1 MFLLKGFNQ
10 MFDSFFCMQEKSY
23 KKKSYSDNTLEEESI
38 SLLEWDSLK
47 THLSSF
53 ASTEMGK
60 RAVLSFGIPSE
71 YEASKRLLNE
81 TIEINELE
89 NNLDKSISFS
99 GVFDISRNTVICS
112 KGGVISSSELLEI
125 AKTIAAARNLKKILL
140 DFEQRPYIS
149 SFTKNLIDHQNVE
162 TIFKKGIDSN
172 GRISDNA
179 SNELSILRKE
189 LLSKKLERKILVEK
203 FIQKNLAYLQ
213 DTTIGDRYGR
223 PVLAVKV
230 NYVNKFKGIIHDS
243 SSSGNTVY
251 FEPDSLVTRGNKI
264 ASLEARITA
273 EEFKL
278 LKKWSQVVSDN
289 SENLIEMASILL
301 RLENALTRSRYSKWI
316 GGKTPTFEKNPI
328 ISLIGFSHP
337 LLIWEHKK
345 KGAPPPV
352 AVDFH
357 INRNIKVVAITGPNT
372 GGKTA
377 ALKGLGLSLLMARA
391 GLLIPSTNNPI
402 IPFCPNIYVDI
413 GDNQSLEENLSTFS
427 GHISRIKAIL
437 DSLENKKGLS
447 VVLLDE
453 IGSGTDPL
461 EGSALAMALLKE
473 FANKSD
479 ITLATTH
486 YGDIK
491 ALKYNDSRFEN
502 VSVAFD
508 EDSLKPKY
516 ILNWGIPGRSNALSI
531 SKRIGLDESILNEA
545 ANYLKPKQV
554 DNINNIIRG
563 LEEERIKQQNSAEAA
578 AELIARTEILHE
590 ELKRNY
596 EYQKINAEKIQEIE
610 RAKLSKHI
618 VSAKKEVIELIK
630 KLRDKNVNGEDT
642 RIIGKRL
649 KEIETEHFTQKK
661 FEKSISWNPQV
672 GDFVKIKSLNSTGQI
687 VDLDKKDGF
696 YEIKCGSFRSI
707 LSVNDFEGING
718 EKPNFKR
725 SKIEIKSTREDFSFS
740 KIRTSKNTI
749 DVRGLRVH
757 EAEIIIEEKIRK
769 FHGPLWIVHGI
780 GTGKL
785 KKGLRSWL
793 SGLNYVD
800 KIEDAAN
807 NEGGPGCSIVWIK

>member
-1 MFLLKGFNQ
+1 
-10 MFDSFFCMQEKSY
+10 MQEKSY
-23 KKKSYSDNTLEEESI
+23 SKKLYSDNTLEEESI

-53 ASTEMGK
+53 ASTERGK
-60 RAVLSFGIPSE
+60 RAILSFGIPSE

-81 TIEINELE
+81 TVEINELE

-99 GVFDISRNTVICS
+99 GVFDISRNIEICS

-125 AKTIAAARNLKKILL
+125 AKTISAARNLKKILL
-140 DFEQRPYIS
+140 DFEKRPYIS
-149 SFTKNLIDHQNVE
+149 SFTKNLIDHQNIE
-162 TIFKKGIDSN
+162 TIFKKGIESN

-230 NYVNKFKGIIHDS
+230 NYVDKFKGIIHDS

-251 FEPDSLVTRGNKI
+251 FEPESVVNKGNKI

-391 GLLIPSTNNPI
+391 GLLIPSTNNPT

-427 GHISRIKAIL
+427 GHIFRIKEIL

-508 EDSLKPKY
+508 EDTLKPKY
-516 ILNWGIPGRSNALSI
+516 ILNWGIPGRSNALLI

-545 ANYLKPKQV
+545 ANYLKPKEV
-554 DNINNIIRG
+554 DNINSIIKG

-578 AELIARTEILHE
+578 AELIARTEILHD

-596 EYQKINAEKIQEIE
+596 EYQKINAQKIQEIE
-610 RAKLSKHI
+610 RSKLSKHI
-618 VSAKKEVIELIK
+618 ISAKKEVIDLIK

-649 KEIETEHFTQKK
+649 KEIETEHLTQKK
-661 FEKSISWNPQV
+661 SEKSISWNPQV

-687 VDLDKKDGF
+687 VDLDKKGGF
-696 YEIKCGSFRSI
+696 YEIKCGSFRST
-707 LSVNDFEGING
+707 LTVNDFEGING

-785 KKGLRSWL
+785 KKGLRKWL

>member
-1 MFLLKGFNQ
+1 
-10 MFDSFFCMQEKSY
+10 MQEKSY
-23 KKKSYSDNTLEEESI
+23 SKKSYSDNTLEEESI
-38 SLLEWDSLK
+38 SLLEWNSLK

-60 RAVLSFGIPSE
+60 RAILSFGIPSE

-81 TIEINELE
+81 TVEINELE
-89 NNLDKSISFS
+89 NKLDKSISFS
-99 GVFDISRNTVICS
+99 GVFDISRNIEICS

-149 SFTKNLIDHQNVE
+149 SFTKNLIDHQNIE
-162 TIFKKGIDSN
+162 MIFKKGIESN

-179 SNELSILRKE
+179 SNELSVLRKE

-230 NYVNKFKGIIHDS
+230 NYVDKFKGIIHDS

-251 FEPDSLVTRGNKI
+251 FEPDSVVNKGNKI

-278 LKKWSQVVSDN
+278 LKKWSLVVSDN
-289 SENLIEMASILL
+289 SENLIEMAFILL

-316 GGKTPTFEKNPI
+316 GGKIPKFEKNPI
-328 ISLIGFSHP
+328 ISLVGFSHP

-352 AVDFH
+352 AVDFYL
-357 INRNIKVVAITGPNT
+357 NRKIKVVAITGPNT

-427 GHISRIKAIL
+427 GHISRIKEIL
-437 DSLENKKGLS
+437 DSLDYKKGLS

-502 VSVAFD
+502 ASVAFD
-508 EDSLKPKY
+508 EESLKPKY

-545 ANYLKPKQV
+545 ANYLKPKEV
-554 DNINNIIRG
+554 DNINSIIKG

-578 AELIARTEILHE
+578 AELIARTEILHD

-596 EYQKINAEKIQEIE
+596 EYQKINALKIQEIE
-610 RAKLSKHI
+610 RSKLSKHI
-618 VSAKKEVIELIK
+618 ISAKKEVIDLIK

-649 KEIETEHFTQKK
+649 KEIENEHLTQKK
-661 FEKSISWNPQV
+661 FEKSISWDPQV

-687 VDLDKKDGF
+687 VDLDKKGGF
-696 YEIKCGSFRSI
+696 YEVKCGSFRST

-725 SKIEIKSTREDFSFS
+725 SKIEINSTREDFSFS

-785 KKGLRSWL
+785 KKGIRNWL
-793 SGLNYVD
+793 SSLNYVD

-807 NEGGPGCSIVWIK
+807 N

>member
-1 MFLLKGFNQ
+1 
-10 MFDSFFCMQEKSY
+10 MQEKSY
-23 KKKSYSDNTLEEESI
+23 SKKSYSDNTLEEESI

-47 THLSSF
+47 VHLSSF
-53 ASTEMGK
+53 SSTEMGK
-60 RAVLSFGIPSE
+60 RAILGFGIPSE
-71 YEASKRLLNE
+71 YELSKRLLNE
-81 TIEINELE
+81 TVEINELE

-99 GVFDISRNTVICS
+99 NVFDISRNIEICS

-125 AKTIAAARNLKKILL
+125 AKTIAAARNLKKIFL

-149 SFTKNLIDHQNVE
+149 SFTKNLLDHQNVE
-162 TIFKKGIDSN
+162 TIFKRGIESN

-179 SNELSILRKE
+179 SNELSVLRKE

-213 DTTIGDRYGR
+213 DTTIGDRNGR

-230 NYVNKFKGIIHDS
+230 NYVIKFKGIIHDS

-251 FEPDSLVTRGNKI
+251 FEPESVVTKGNKI

-278 LKKWSQVVSDN
+278 LKKWSQIVSDN

-328 ISLIGFSHP
+328 ISLVGFSHP

-427 GHISRIKAIL
+427 GHISRIKEIL
-437 DSLENKKGLS
+437 DSLNNKRGLS

-491 ALKYNDSRFEN
+491 ALKYTDSRFEN
-502 VSVAFD
+502 VSVVFD

-531 SKRIGLDESILNEA
+531 SKRIGLDENILNEA
-545 ANYLKPKQV
+545 ANYLRPKEV
-554 DNINNIIRG
+554 DNINEIIKG

-578 AELIARTEILHE
+578 AELIARTEILHD

-610 RAKLSKHI
+610 RSKLSKHI
-618 VSAKKEVIELIK
+618 VSAKKEVIDLIK

-649 KEIETEHFTQKK
+649 KEIETEHLIQKK
-661 FEKSISWNPQV
+661 FKKSISWDPQV

-687 VDLDKKDGF
+687 VDLDKKGGF
-696 YEIKCGSFRSI
+696 YEVKCGSFRST

-718 EKPNFKR
+718 EKPNFKM

-785 KKGLRSWL
+785 KKGLRNWL

-807 NEGGPGCSIVWIK
+807 NEGGAGCSIAWIK

>member
-1 MFLLKGFNQ
+1 M
-10 MFDSFFCMQEKSY
+10 
-23 KKKSYSDNTLEEESI
+23 
-38 SLLEWDSLK
+38 
-47 THLSSF
+47 
-53 ASTEMGK
+53 
-60 RAVLSFGIPSE
+60 P
-71 YEASKRLLNE
+71 
-81 TIEINELE
+81 
-89 NNLDKSISFS
+89 
-99 GVFDISRNTVICS
+99 
-112 KGGVISSSELLEI
+112 
-125 AKTIAAARNLKKILL
+125 
-140 DFEQRPYIS
+140 
-149 SFTKNLIDHQNVE
+149 
-162 TIFKKGIDSN
+162 
-172 GRISDNA
+172 
-179 SNELSILRKE
+179 
-189 LLSKKLERKILVEK
+189 
-203 FIQKNLAYLQ
+203 
-213 DTTIGDRYGR
+213 
-223 PVLAVKV
+223 
-230 NYVNKFKGIIHDS
+230 
-243 SSSGNTVY
+243 
-251 FEPDSLVTRGNKI
+251 
-264 ASLEARITA
+264 
-273 EEFKL
+273 
-278 LKKWSQVVSDN
+278 
-289 SENLIEMASILL
+289 
-301 RLENALTRSRYSKWI
+301 
-316 GGKTPTFEKNPI
+316 
-328 ISLIGFSHP
+328 
-337 LLIWEHKK
+337 
-345 KGAPPPV
+345 
-352 AVDFH
+352 VDFY

-377 ALKGLGLSLLMARA
+377 ALKGLGLSLLMTRA
-391 GLLIPSTNNPI
+391 GLLIPSTHNPI

-427 GHISRIKAIL
+427 GHISRIKKIL
-437 DSLENKKGLS
+437 DSLDNKKGLS

-545 ANYLKPKQV
+545 ANYLKPKEV
-554 DNINNIIRG
+554 DNINSIIRG

-578 AELIARTEILHE
+578 AELIARTEILHD

-610 RAKLSKHI
+610 RSKLSKHI
-618 VSAKKEVIELIK
+618 VSAKKEVIDLIE

-642 RIIGKRL
+642 RIVGKRL
-649 KEIETEHFTQKK
+649 KEIETEHLTQKK

-687 VDLDKKDGF
+687 VDLDKKGGF
-696 YEIKCGSFRSI
+696 YEVKCGSFRST

-718 EKPNFKR
+718 EKPNFKS
-725 SKIEIKSTREDFSFS
+725 SKIEIKSIREDFSFS

-757 EAEIIIEEKIRK
+757 EAEIMIEEKIRK

-785 KKGLRSWL
+785 KKGLRNWL
-793 SGLNYVD
+793 SGLKYVE

-807 NEGGPGCSIVWIK
+807 NEGGPGCSIAWIK

>member
-1 MFLLKGFNQ
+1 
-10 MFDSFFCMQEKSY
+10 MQEKSHF
-23 KKKSYSDNTLEEESI
+23 KKSYSDNSLEEESL
-38 SLLEWDSLK
+38 SLLEWNSLK
-47 THLSSF
+47 IHLSSF

-60 RAVLSFGIPSE
+60 RAILNFEIPSE
-71 YEASKRLLNE
+71 YDVSKRLLNE
-81 TIEINELE
+81 TVEIIELE
-89 NNLDKSISFS
+89 NNLDQLISFS
-99 GVFDISRNTVICS
+99 GVFDISRNIEICS
-112 KGGVISSSELLEI
+112 KGGVILSSDLLEI
-125 AKTIAAARNLKKILL
+125 ANTISAARNLKKIIL
-140 DFEQRPYIS
+140 DFEQRPFIS
-149 SFTKNLIDHQNVE
+149 SFIKNLVDHNNIE
-162 TIFKKGIDSN
+162 RLLKNGIESN
-172 GRISDNA
+172 GRISDN
-179 SNELSILRKE
+179 SSSKLLILRKE
-189 LLSKKLERKILVEK
+189 LLSKKLERKILVDK

-213 DTTIGDRYGR
+213 DTIIGDRYGR

-230 NYVNKFKGIIHDS
+230 NYVDKFKGIIHDS
-243 SSSGNTVY
+243 SSSGNTAY
-251 FEPDSLVTRGNKI
+251 FEPDIVVTKGNKI
-264 ASLEARITA
+264 ASLEARCTA

-278 LKKWSQVVSDN
+278 LQKWSQVISDN
-289 SENLIEMASILL
+289 SDNLSAMASILL

-316 GGKTPTFEKNPI
+316 GGKTPILDKNPI

-337 LLIWEHKK
+337 LLIWENKK

-352 AVDFH
+352 AIDFR
-357 INRNIKVVAITGPNT
+357 INRNTKVVAITGPNT

-377 ALKGLGLSLLMARA
+377 ALKGFGLSLLMARA
-391 GLLIPSTNNPI
+391 GLLIPSTNNPV

-427 GHISRIKAIL
+427 GHISRIKKIL
-437 DSLENKKGLS
+437 ESLDNSRGLS

-508 EDSLKPKY
+508 EDSLKPRY

-531 SKRIGLDESILNEA
+531 SKRIGLDESIINEA
-545 ANYLKPKQV
+545 STYLKPKEV
-554 DNINNIIRG
+554 DKINSIIKG
-563 LEEERIKQQNSAEAA
+563 LEEEKIKQQNSAEAA
-578 AELIARTEILHE
+578 AELIARTEILYE

-596 EYQKINAEKIQEIE
+596 EFQKINAEKIQEIE
-610 RAKLSKHI
+610 RHKLSKHI
-618 VSAKKEVIELIK
+618 VSAKKEVINLIK
-630 KLRDKNVNGEDT
+630 KLRDQKVNGEDT

-649 KEIETEHFTQKK
+649 KEIETEHLTQKK
-661 FEKSISWNPQV
+661 FQKSISWNPEV
-672 GDFVKIKSLNSTGQI
+672 GDFVIIKSLNSTGQI
-687 VDLDKKDGF
+687 VRLDKKDGF
-696 YEIKCGSFRSI
+696 YEVKCGSFRST

-718 EKPNFKR
+718 EKPNFKKT
-725 SKIEIKSTREDFSFS
+725 KIEIKSSREDFSFS

-757 EAEIIIEEKIRK
+757 EAEIIIEDKIRK

-785 KKGLRSWL
+785 KKGLRKWL
-793 SGLNYVD
+793 SDLNYVD

-807 NEGGPGCSIVWIK
+807 NEGGPGCSIAWIK

>member
-1 MFLLKGFNQ
+1 
-10 MFDSFFCMQEKSY
+10 MQEKSY
-23 KKKSYSDNTLEEESI
+23 SKKSYSDNTLEEESI

-60 RAVLSFGIPSE
+60 RAILSFGIPSE

-81 TIEINELE
+81 TVEINELE

-99 GVFDISRNTVICS
+99 GVFDISRNIEICS

-149 SFTKNLIDHQNVE
+149 SFTKNLIDHQNIE
-162 TIFKKGIDSN
+162 TIFKKGIESN

-230 NYVNKFKGIIHDS
+230 NYVDKFKGIIHDS

-251 FEPDSLVTRGNKI
+251 FEPDSVVTKGNKI

-427 GHISRIKAIL
+427 GHISRIKEIL
-437 DSLENKKGLS
+437 DSLDNKKGLS

-545 ANYLKPKQV
+545 ANYLKPKEV
-554 DNINNIIRG
+554 DNINSIIKG

-578 AELIARTEILHE
+578 AELIARTEILHD

-610 RAKLSKHI
+610 RSKLSKHI
-618 VSAKKEVIELIK
+618 VSAKKEVIDLIK

-649 KEIETEHFTQKK
+649 KEIETEHLTQKK

-687 VDLDKKDGF
+687 VDLDKKGGF
-696 YEIKCGSFRSI
+696 YEVKCGSFRST

-785 KKGLRSWL
+785 KKGLRNWL

-800 KIEDAAN
+800 KLSLIH
-807 NEGGPGCSIVWIK
+807 I

>member
-1 MFLLKGFNQ
+1 
-10 MFDSFFCMQEKSY
+10 MQEKSY
-23 KKKSYSDNTLEEESI
+23 SKKLYSNNALEKESI
-38 SLLEWDSLK
+38 SLLEWDLLK

-60 RAVLSFGIPSE
+60 RAILSFSIPSE

-81 TIEINELE
+81 TVEINELE
-89 NNLDKSISFS
+89 NKLDKSISFS
-99 GVFDISRNTVICS
+99 GVFDISRNIEICS
-112 KGGVISSSELLEI
+112 KGGVISSSEFLEI

-149 SFTKNLIDHQNVE
+149 SFTKNLIDHQNIE
-162 TIFKKGIDSN
+162 TIFKKGIESN

-230 NYVNKFKGIIHDS
+230 NYVDKFKGIIHDS

-251 FEPDSLVTRGNKI
+251 IEPDSIVTKGNKI

-278 LKKWSQVVSDN
+278 LKKWSQVVNDN

-316 GGKTPTFEKNPI
+316 GGKTPKFEKNPI

-345 KGAPPPV
+345 KGSPPPV

-427 GHISRIKAIL
+427 GHISRIKEIL
-437 DSLENKKGLS
+437 DSLDNRKGLS

-453 IGSGTDPL
+453 IGSGTNPL

-486 YGDIK
+486 YDDIK

-531 SKRIGLDESILNEA
+531 SKRIGLHENILNEA
-545 ANYLKPKQV
+545 ANYLKPKEV
-554 DNINNIIRG
+554 ENINNIIKG

-578 AELIARTEILHE
+578 AELIARTEILHD

-596 EYQKINAEKIQEIE
+596 EYQKINAEKIQELE
-610 RAKLSKHI
+610 RSKLSKHI
-618 VSAKKEVIELIK
+618 VSAKKEVIDLIK

-649 KEIETEHFTQKK
+649 KEIETEHLTQKK
-661 FEKSISWNPQV
+661 FENPISWNPQV

-687 VDLDKKDGF
+687 VDLDKKGGF
-696 YEIKCGSFRSI
+696 YEVKCGSFRST

-725 SKIEIKSTREDFSFS
+725 SKIEIKSKGEDFSFS

-785 KKGLRSWL
+785 KKGLRNWL

-800 KIEDAAN
+800 KIEDAAS
-807 NEGGPGCSIVWIK
+807 NEGGPGCSIAWIK

>member
-1 MFLLKGFNQ
+1 MP
-10 MFDSFFCMQEKSY
+10 EKSY
-23 KKKSYSDNTLEEESI
+23 SKKSYSDNTLEEESI
-38 SLLEWDSLK
+38 SLLEWETLR

-60 RAVLSFGIPSE
+60 RAILSFGIPSE

-81 TIEINELE
+81 TVEINKLE

-99 GVFDISRNTVICS
+99 GVFDISRNIEICS
-112 KGGVISSSELLEI
+112 KGGVISSSEFLEI
-125 AKTIAAARNLKKILL
+125 AKTISAARNLKKILL
-140 DFEQRPYIS
+140 DFEARPYIS
-149 SFTKNLIDHQNVE
+149 SFTKNLIDHQNIE
-162 TIFKKGIDSN
+162 TIFKKGIESN

-179 SNELSILRKE
+179 SNKLSILRKE

-203 FIQKNLAYLQ
+203 FIQKNLSYLQ

-230 NYVNKFKGIIHDS
+230 NYVDKFKGIIHDS

-251 FEPDSLVTRGNKI
+251 FEPESVVIKGNKI

-289 SENLIEMASILL
+289 SESLIEMASILL

-316 GGKTPTFEKNPI
+316 GGKTPTFDKNPI
-328 ISLIGFSHP
+328 VSLIGFSHP

-402 IPFCPNIYVDI
+402 IPFCPNIYADI

-427 GHISRIKAIL
+427 GHISRIKEIL
-437 DSLENKKGLS
+437 DSLDNKKGLS

-545 ANYLKPKQV
+545 ANYLKPKEV
-554 DNINNIIRG
+554 DNINSIIKG
-563 LEEERIKQQNSAEAA
+563 LEEERIKQQNSAEEA
-578 AELIARTEILHE
+578 AELIARTEILHD

-610 RAKLSKHI
+610 RSKLSKHL
-618 VSAKKEVIELIK
+618 VSAKKEVIDLIK

-649 KEIETEHFTQKK
+649 KEIETEHLTQKK

-687 VDLDKKDGF
+687 VDLDKKGGF
-696 YEIKCGSFRSI
+696 YEVKCGSFRST
-707 LSVNDFEGING
+707 LSLNDFEGING
-718 EKPNFKR
+718 EKPNLKR
-725 SKIEIKSTREDFSFS
+725 SKIEIKSIREDFSFS
-740 KIRTSKNTI
+740 NIRTSKNTI

-780 GTGKL
+780 GSGKL
-785 KKGLRSWL
+785 KKGLRNWL